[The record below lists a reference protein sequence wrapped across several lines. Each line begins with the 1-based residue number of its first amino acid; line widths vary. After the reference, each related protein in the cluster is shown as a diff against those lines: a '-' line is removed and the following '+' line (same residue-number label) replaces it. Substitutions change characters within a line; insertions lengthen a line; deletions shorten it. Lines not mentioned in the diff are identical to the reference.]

1 MEVERTLLEL
11 GLTPKDLMEVFNQ
24 EELKE
29 KMSKVYKETKINKLF
44 QQSRDALKRRA
55 QEAEENGATSHLDDT
70 EDFVANMDDSFRQ
83 DVKTMF
89 MMIIIKRAI
98 RLALGE
104 SEERSLKVCILRCTT
119 NREMIEA
126 ITETLRRQL
135 KKIEELMSVACVSK
149 VIENM
154 WSYDYQILDEDR

>member
-24 EELKE
+24 EDLQE
-29 KMSKVYKETKINKLF
+29 KMSKVYKEPKINKLF
-44 QQSRDALKRRA
+44 QQSRDTLKRRA
-55 QEAEENGATSHLDDT
+55 KEAEENGATIHLDDT
-70 EDFVANMDDSFRQ
+70 EDFAANMDDSFRQ

-119 NREMIEA
+119 NEEMVEA
-126 ITETLRRQL
+126 ITETLRRHL
-135 KKIEELMSVACVSK
+135 KKIEELMSIAYVRK

-154 WSYDYQILDEDR
+154 WSYDYQILDEDK